1 MKNITEA
8 TPKDWEDFWYS
19 PEKFGTWEYYNSE
32 SEGKDV
38 DVQYEELVR
47 EKFEGD
53 E

>member
-1 MKNITEA
+1 MNTITEA
-8 TPKDWEDFWYS
+8 TEKDWEDFWY
-19 PEKFGTWEYYNSE
+19 ESE

-38 DVQYEELVR
+38 DIQYEKLVR